1 MPCKRIPDQCQNCGG
16 TMIGDGYT
24 SVRHCENATDL
35 DSIAEAE
42 ADAGPIYCEQNA
54 ALTGQQKPEKGKAL

>member
-1 MPCKRIPDQCQNCGG
+1 
-16 TMIGDGYT
+16 MIGDGYT